1 MQLIYDRR
9 RLLAAAASMGVGGV
23 LAGQV
28 SAAPGLAKI
37 EGYPFGLG
45 VASGDPAP
53 DGFVI
58 WTRLAPR
65 PLDENGGMS
74 MYSLPHTVGW
84 EVAEDE
90 GFKRIVRSGK
100 ARAIPDLAYSVHVEV
115 AGLEPHRHYFYRFA
129 AANGEVS
136 PVGRVRT
143 LPAVGQTPDLVRL
156 GVAGCQNWEDGLF
169 TGFGHLAREHD
180 VDAVFHYGDYIY
192 EGASG
197 RYSKALRTHVGDQTY
212 SLSDYRRRYAQYKS
226 DPHLQAVH
234 ASTAFISSFDDH
246 EIDNNW
252 AGEMDSDGN
261 PPEIFAF
268 RKLAAMQAWYE
279 HMPVRRAQFPGVAGW
294 TMHRRFDFGG
304 LVRMHALD
312 TRSNRSDQP
321 CNDLPTGAGCQPAYS
336 EASTML
342 GAAQEAWLADGLSQT
357 ARWNLIAQQVLV
369 MPYDGRA
376 PGATEPV
383 RGPDNWNGHPAA
395 RQRLV
400 KAITD
405 RGLTNVVIA
414 TGDAHLT
421 YVGTVPLKD
430 EAPDGPAVA
439 AEFLCSSMA
448 SGGNGGPLAQA
459 QRDVY
464 RNNPNLRLLHNQRGY
479 QLFDITPKLWRTQVR
494 VLDRVDAP
502 SGSVST
508 FKTYAVTPD
517 RPELH
522 EA

>member
-1 MQLIYDRR
+1 MRLVYDRR
-9 RLLAAAASMGVGGV
+9 RLLTAAAGLG
-23 LAGQV
+23 LAGGLADRAG
-28 SAAPGLAKI
+28 AAPGLAEI
-37 EGYPFGLG
+37 EGYPFRLG

-65 PLDENGGMS
+65 PLEENGGMS
-74 MYSLPHTVGW
+74 MYSLPHSVGW
-84 EVAEDE
+84 EVAEDD
-90 GFKRIVRSGK
+90 GFKRIVRSGQ
-100 ARAIPDLAYSVHVEV
+100 ATAIADLAYSVHVEV
-115 AGLEPHRHYFYRFA
+115 EGLAPHRHYFYRFTA
-129 AANGEVS
+129 GGDVS

-143 LPAVGQTPDLVRL
+143 LPAAGASPNLVRL

-169 TGFGHLAREHD
+169 TGFGHLAREND

-192 EGASG
+192 EGGSG

-226 DPHLQAVH
+226 DPLLQAAH

-252 AGEMDSDGN
+252 AGDMDADGN
-261 PPEIFAF
+261 PPEIFVF

-279 HMPVRRAQFPGVAGW
+279 HMPVRRAQFPGVNGAI
-294 TMHRRFDFGG
+294 MYRRFDFGG

-312 TRSNRSDQP
+312 TRSHRSDQP
-321 CNDLPTGAGCQPAYS
+321 CNDLPTGNSCQPVYS

-342 GAAQEAWLADGLSQT
+342 GSAQEAWLADGLSQT
-357 ARWNLIAQQVLV
+357 SKWNLIAQQVLV
-369 MPYDGRA
+369 MPYDGRE
-376 PGATEPV
+376 PGGAEPV
-383 RGPDNWNGHPAA
+383 RGPDNWNGQPAA

-400 KAITD
+400 KVIAD
-405 RGLTNVVIA
+405 RRLTNVVVS

-430 EAPDGPAVA
+430 EAPDGA
-439 AEFLCSSMA
+439 AAATEFLCSSMA
-448 SGGNGGPLAQA
+448 SGGNGGPLGLAQA
-459 QRDVY
+459 DVY

-494 VLDRVDAP
+494 VIDRVDAP
-502 SGSVST
+502 GGLVST
-508 FKTYAVTPD
+508 LKTYAVTPD